1 MTCHKAW
8 PLALAAWFSILLP
21 ACGPAPEQ
29 TRAPG
34 AGASLFANAPSVQW
48 RLPDRLREI
57 SGLAFTSDGR
67 LFAHDDER
75 AVLYQMDVVRG
86 EILGFFE
93 VGHPVER
100 GDFEDLAI
108 TPEGEFWLMTSQ
120 GKLLRFREGENGQHV
135 AAERFDTGLS
145 HICELEGLAY
155 LASAH
160 SLILACKDH
169 QARDMRHTI
178 ALYIWPVTGES
189 PATLWRSFPEAA
201 VATAAGVRE
210 FHPSAIKID
219 NASGRLLLLSSRDAA
234 FAELS
239 AEGQLIA
246 ARRFGSEHPQAE
258 GLEVA
263 PDGSLIISDESNGGP
278 ARIAVY
284 GRLQ

>member
-1 MTCHKAW
+1 MTFREVWRLVWAAGFAA
-8 PLALAAWFSILLP
+8 ALAA
-21 ACGPAPEQ
+21 CGQALEQ

-34 AGASLFANAPSVQW
+34 SGASLFAIASSVQW
-48 RLPDRLREI
+48 RLPNRLREI

-75 AVLYQMDVVRG
+75 AVLYQIDVVRG
-86 EILGFFE
+86 EILGSFD

-108 TPEGEFWLMTSQ
+108 TPEGDFWLMTSR

-135 AAERFDTGLS
+135 PFEQFDTGLS
-145 HICELEGLAY
+145 HTCELEGLAY

-169 QARDMRHTI
+169 EAREMRHTI
-178 ALYIWPVTGES
+178 ALYSWPVSGNQ
-189 PATLWRSFPEAA
+189 PAALWHSLPEAA
-201 VATAAGVRE
+201 VTAAAGVNQ

-219 NASGRLLLLSSRDAA
+219 PASGRILLLSSRDAA

-239 AEGQLIA
+239 PDGQLIA
-246 ARRFGSEHPQAE
+246 ARRFGPEHAQAE

-263 PDGSLIISDESNGGP
+263 PDGGLIISDEANGGP